1 MVEQQSP
8 LGDAYRPGRHGNP
21 AGGASVTLSL
31 PRPGSI
37 VELASW
43 PGREQALLDSLKR
56 ATGLTLTAA
65 PSAGAVEGARAA
77 FGTSPGR
84 FLVVDQAEGLADTL
98 LSAATIET
106 GTVTDLSHGRTAI
119 RIAGAKAE
127 WVLAKL
133 FALDFSAAAFPVHS
147 GKSTAHHDVFA
158 AIQRTGPEQFDI
170 HVYRS
175 FARAF
180 WQSLCH
186 GAEETGYEVV

>member
-8 LGDAYRPGRHGNP
+8 LGDAYRPGRHGNS
-21 AGGASVTLSL
+21 AGGTGVRLSL
-31 PRPGSI
+31 PQPGSI

-43 PGREQALLDSLKR
+43 PGEEKALLDALKN
-56 ATGLTLTAA
+56 ATGLTLTAL
-65 PSAGAVEGARAA
+65 PGAGTVAGTRAA
-77 FGTSPGR
+77 FGIAPGR
-84 FLVVDQAEGLADTL
+84 FLVVDEAEGLADTL
-98 LSAATIET
+98 LSRVMIAT

-127 WVLAKL
+127 WVLAKF

-147 GKSTAHHDVFA
+147 GKSSAHHDIFA

-170 HVYRS
+170 YVYRS

-180 WQSLCH
+180 WRSLCH
-186 GAEETGYEVV
+186 GAEEVGFEVV